1 MQDPKQPGWKGGP
14 VASWTDG
21 DDTESMELD
30 SHIAY
35 AISIVEGRRRES
47 LADAGFDSYD
57 EER

>member
-1 MQDPKQPGWKGGP
+1 MRDPKQPGWKASA

-35 AISIVEGRRRES
+35 AISIVEGRRHER
-47 LADAGFDSYD
+47 LANAGFDSYD